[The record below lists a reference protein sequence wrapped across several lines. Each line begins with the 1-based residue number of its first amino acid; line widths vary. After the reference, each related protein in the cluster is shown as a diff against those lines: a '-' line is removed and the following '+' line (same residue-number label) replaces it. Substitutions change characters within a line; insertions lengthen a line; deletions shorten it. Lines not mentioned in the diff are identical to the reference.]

1 MKTIYTNGTIL
12 TMDKKQGNS
21 LVVEDGIIIG
31 IGEFQQLYEENMQI
45 VDLHGYTLMPSFI
58 DAHSHLSGYANG
70 LLQVALDE
78 CQSVKDIQNVIS
90 QYIKNH
96 PQAKYIKCKGYDHH
110 KLKEKRHITKQE
122 LDDVASIPVFIQ
134 HQTGHCGVM
143 NSKALRLLVIDE
155 NTVSP
160 EGGKI
165 DFETGFL
172 EENAFTYY
180 IQKAP
185 MPTLQE
191 LKEAY
196 KKAQD
201 IYASYGITTIQDG
214 MLVNALKNIY
224 DMLKNE
230 DVFYLDVIGYV
241 GFDEK
246 EWENELK
253 ENSDYQHHFKL
264 GGYKMFLDGSP
275 QNKTAWVKDPYT
287 DGTYGYPTLT
297 DKQIR
302 NYLKKAIDENKQVLA
317 HCNGD
322 QAIQHYIDQYELVHQ
337 QDIRPVIVHA
347 QMLRKD
353 QMKKVKQLEMIPSF
367 FLAHVYYFGDI
378 HKENMGKDRAEK
390 ISPLMTSLQ
399 NHILF
404 TLHQDAPVIE
414 PNMFETLHIAVNR
427 TTQKGDVL
435 GKEECISIEEAIKAI
450 TINAAY
456 QYFEENMKGTL
467 SLGKKADM
475 IIVSENPLIC
485 QKDKMKDIQV
495 LQTIKDGKVIY
506 RKKE

>member
-1 MKTIYTNGTIL
+1 MKKIYTNGTIL
-12 TMDKKQGNS
+12 TMDKKQGNA
-21 LVVEDGIIIG
+21 LVVEDNIIIG
-31 IGEFQQLYEENMQI
+31 IGDFHQLYKENMQVI
-45 VDLHGYTLMPSFI
+45 DLHGYTLMPSFI

-78 CQSVKDIQNVIS
+78 CQSIQDIQNVIVEH
-90 QYIKNH
+90 IKNN
-96 PQAKYIKCKGYDHH
+96 PQVKNIKCKGYDHH
-110 KLKEKRHITKQE
+110 KLKEKRHITKRE
-122 LDDVASIPVFIQ
+122 LDCMTSIPIFIQ

-143 NSKALRLLVIDE
+143 NTEAFQFLGIDE
-155 NTVSP
+155 KTPSP
-160 EGGKI
+160 AGGKI
-165 DFETGFL
+165 NFETGFL

-214 MLVNALKNIY
+214 MLVDALKNIY
-224 DMLKNE
+224 TMLMNE
-230 DVFYLDVIGYV
+230 DVFYLDVVGYV

-246 EWENELK
+246 EWKNELK
-253 ENSDYQHHFKL
+253 DNNNYKHHFKL

-275 QNKTAWVKDPYT
+275 QNKTAWVTEPYT

-297 DKQIR
+297 DRQIQ

-322 QAIQHYIDQYELVHQ
+322 RAIQHYIDQYELVHQ

-353 QMKKVKQLEMIPSF
+353 QMKKVKQLKMIPSF
-367 FLAHVYYFGDI
+367 FLSHVYYFGDI
-378 HKENMGKDRAEK
+378 HKENMSKNRAEN

-399 NHILF
+399 HNILF

-427 TTQKGDVL
+427 TTQKGYVL
-435 GKEECISIEEAIKAI
+435 GQKECISVEEAIKAI

-456 QYFEENMKGTL
+456 QYFEEDFKGTL
-467 SLGKKADM
+467 TVGKKADM
-475 IIVSENPLIC
+475 IIVSENPLTC
-485 QKDKMKDIQV
+485 QNDKIKDIQV

-506 RKKE
+506 ER